1 MDLNETKNMQNQND
15 AGSLLLLLLVMTGAY
30 LSFFGF
36 DVQAA
41 TDFTLG
47 NASELLVALAGAS

>member
-1 MDLNETKNMQNQND
+1 MQTENNT
-15 AGSLLLLLLVMTGAY
+15 GSLLLLLLVMVGAY

-47 NASELLVALAGAS
+47 NAGELLVALAGAS